1 MSVLWFKLSHNSSTG
16 AVKSDIFRP
25 FHNLFDNDA
34 QFFNNIQSK
43 KTIRK
48 REINEK
54 SEQYFKEI
62 LREVN
67 WKHLDALTDNNL
79 VYEYFLCTY
88 NGLYNHAFPIKEV
101 S

>member
-1 MSVLWFKLSHNSSTG
+1 MSVLWFQLSHNSSTG
-16 AVKSDIFRP
+16 AVKSDILDHFTI
-25 FHNLFDNDA
+25 FLITIA
-34 QFFNNIQSK
+34 QFFNNIRSK
-43 KTIRK
+43 KIIRK

-79 VYEYFLCTY
+79 VWILFMYLQW
-88 NGLYNHAFPIKEV
+88 LI
-101 S
+101 